1 MKEKHERTYTCS
13 ICNFIAKSVTSIEKH
28 KEEAH
33 STQHNCM
40 KCKRTFLNE
49 NILANHIKTHE
60 RNARLEEF
68 NCDSCDFQN
77 TKRKILKDHLEAAP
91 GHKPSQKDYE
101 CRNCK
106 KIFNSYYNLMNHR
119 SAEHPAQ
126 KMCRYFK
133 LGTCGFKAEDCW
145 YSHEKTSSETENQE
159 KTFNEKE
166 DFQAVTKN
174 LPPDMMVLIKQII
187 KIASTK
193 SK

>member
-1 MKEKHERTYTCS
+1 MKFSQKKSNLKENKFKCSTCEVTFKSKKVLEVHMKEKHERTYTCN

-60 RNARLEEF
+60 RSARLEEF
-68 NCDSCDFQN
+68 NCNSCDFPN
-77 TKRKILKDHLEAAP
+77 TKRKALKDHLEAAP

-106 KIFNSYYNLMNHR
+106 KNI
-119 SAEHPAQ
+119 
-126 KMCRYFK
+126 
-133 LGTCGFKAEDCW
+133 
-145 YSHEKTSSETENQE
+145 
-159 KTFNEKE
+159 
-166 DFQAVTKN
+166 
-174 LPPDMMVLIKQII
+174 
-187 KIASTK
+187 
-193 SK
+193 